1 MNDFLIVA
9 NLKGNLLPKE
19 IAPYLTEIESCESNL
34 VICPSELYIPYFLK
48 HNYSIGLQNIY
59 YDGNLYTGEITPK
72 QAYGLGVK
80 YVIVGHSDRR
90 IKFNESDLEINKTI
104 TECLNTGLKVILC
117 IGETLEE
124 KNMLK
129 TTRVLQKQLNND
141 LRNINNINNLFIAYE
156 PIWAIGSGN
165 IPNNQ
170 DIKDTITYI
179 KEVVYELNKQDVK
192 VLYGGSIDENN
203 IEMIRKISN
212 IDGVIVGKSSLNPK
226 QLLKIIE
233 KIQ

>member
-1 MNDFLIVA
+1 M
-9 NLKGNLLPKE
+9 
-19 IAPYLTEIESCESNL
+19 
-34 VICPSELYIPYFLK
+34 
-48 HNYSIGLQNIY
+48 
-59 YDGNLYTGEITPK
+59 
-72 QAYGLGVK
+72 
-80 YVIVGHSDRR
+80 
-90 IKFNESDLEINKTI
+90 
-104 TECLNTGLKVILC
+104 
-117 IGETLEE
+117 
-124 KNMLK
+124 
-129 TTRVLQKQLNND
+129 NND
-141 LRNINNINNLFIAYE
+141 LRIINNINNLFIAYE

-203 IEMIRKISN
+203 IEIIRKIPN
-212 IDGVIVGKSSLNPK
+212 INGVIVGKSSLNPK